1 LLETADRHFLHR
13 GYGVEFDMEAAWI
26 RRHLPRSSGPLLEVG
41 CGIGALFDLFGPTL
55 TVGVDGSAAG
65 LRETRKRH
73 PSAALVCGD
82 AAELPFA
89 DGHFDAVMLQHV
101 IEHLQDAQAACEEWF
116 RVLKS
121 GGRLLLLTPNRLFSD
136 PTAFED
142 DTHVRILRHD
152 ELAAMVEEAGF
163 EVLDLRTLG
172 LPWFCRY
179 QRWPSGWRL
188 RRWVTHYARSL
199 SRISHLRWKGQ
210 TLCCAARRPLS

>member
-1 LLETADRHFLHR
+1 METAERHFLHR

-26 RRHLPRSSGPLLEVG
+26 RRYLPRSSGRLLEVG
-41 CGIGALFDLFGPTL
+41 CGIGALFDLLGSTL
-55 TVGVDGSAAG
+55 TVGVDASAAG

-73 PSAALVCGD
+73 PLAALVCGD

-101 IEHLQDAQAACEEWF
+101 IEHLQDARAACEEWF

-172 LPWFCRY
+172 LPWFRRH

-188 RRWVTHYARSL
+188 RRWVTHCARSL
-199 SRISHLRWKGQ
+199 SRISRLRWKGQ
-210 TLCCAARRPLS
+210 TLCCAARRPML